1 MKQEAKMPN
10 NPKTEGAEPGREV
23 WISSRMSKEIP
34 PGRAIANF
42 RANYHRRIFA
52 KVLRVDRKGIPN
64 NADSGSA
71 LSVRL
76 ARGIVDRIGLAAKT
90 DKVKMS
96 GQSAGKGFE
105 EETAAFV
112 EAGFS
117 RLSALRPGAW
127 KFRRGGEIDQF
138 DQYAHLADV
147 AKAMRE
153 NAVLLAALGDYI
165 VKPDIVVA
173 RVPEEDAAINAGE
186 KIPLVK
192 GDAAANH
199 TPLRRRNSPRMILHA
214 SVSCKWTIRSDRSQ
228 NARTEG
234 LNLIRNRKGKTPHI
248 VIVTGEPMPARL
260 ASLALGT
267 GDIDCVYHFAL
278 HELQEAAQ
286 QESDGGEM
294 LDILVSGRRLRDISD
309 LPFDLAI

>member
-1 MKQEAKMPN
+1 MTAK
-10 NPKTEGAEPGREV
+10 
-23 WISSRMSKEIP
+23 SKSP
-34 PGRAIANF
+34 VIANL
-42 RANYHRRIFA
+42 RAEYHRQLFA
-52 KVLRVDRKGIPN
+52 NVLRVDKKRNPN

-76 ARGIVDRIGLAAKT
+76 ARGIVDRIGLPVKS
-90 DKVKMS
+90 DKLS
-96 GQSAGKGFE
+96 GQNAGKGFE

-117 RLSALRPGAW
+117 RLSALRPGTW
-127 KFRRGGEIDQF
+127 EFRRGGEIDQF
-138 DQYAHLADV
+138 DQYAHLAEV
-147 AKAMRE
+147 AAAMRE
-153 NAVLLAALGDYI
+153 SAVLLTALGDYI

-173 RVPEEDAAINAGE
+173 RIPEDDSAINAGE

-192 GDAAANH
+192 GDAAANC
-199 TPLRRRNSPRMILHA
+199 TPLRSCNSSREILHA

-248 VIVTGEPMPARL
+248 VIVTGEPMPSRL

-278 HELQEAAQ
+278 HELQEAAKE
-286 QESDGGEM
+286 ESDDGEM

>member
-1 MKQEAKMPN
+1 MTGKPSAVSALR
-10 NPKTEGAEPGREV
+10 AE
-23 WISSRMSKEIP
+23 
-34 PGRAIANF
+34 
-42 RANYHRRIFA
+42 YHRRIFA
-52 KVLRVDRKGIPN
+52 NVLRVDKEGIPN
-64 NADSGSA
+64 NADRGSA

-76 ARGIVDRIGLAAKT
+76 ARGIIDRVGLPAG
-90 DKVKMS
+90 S
-96 GQSAGKGFE
+96 GGLPGQSAGKCFE
-105 EETAAFV
+105 EETVAFV
-112 EAGFS
+112 ESGFS
-117 RLSALRPGAW
+117 RLSALRPGRW
-127 KFRRGGEIDQF
+127 EFRRGGEIDQF

-147 AKAMRE
+147 AAAMRE
-153 NAVLLAALGDYI
+153 SAVLLTALGDYI

-173 RVPEEDAAINAGE
+173 RVPEDDAAINAGA
-186 KIPLVK
+186 KVPLVK
-192 GDAAANH
+192 GDHAANY
-199 TPLRRRNSPRMILHA
+199 TPLRARNSSRAILHA

-278 HELQEAAQ
+278 HELREAAKE
-286 QESDGGEM
+286 ESDDGET